1 MSIQSLP
8 QECVS
13 HIFEILHDEKDDKSL
28 FSCLQV
34 NRDWCIGVVPI
45 LYRKPFAKEQRER
58 SKSRRSKLISTYLSC
73 LTEVEKDCFMKI
85 NEIRV
90 CLNTKPL
97 FDYPVYLEEFCN
109 EYLGEKISN
118 WIMLMIKNISLMEQ
132 QQLLQMISSKLY
144 PLLISKSKNLTY
156 LKIVS
161 VNSDIPNIYTFLA
174 YPGLENISRFDF
186 TSNESELSNIT
197 RLVKELPSR
206 CKNIRTVNF
215 NYKLTTN
222 EDGEIAMAKA
232 LCKLIETQSNLN
244 RLYLKFKGKAIN
256 HIMIAL
262 KSKSHS
268 LTYLY
273 LKKLRLN
280 NDTIHPITS
289 CESLEVLGFESC
301 FNTSREG
308 CKYFAD
314 DAKFRLKKLYLVGN
328 KISEFKCLIIQAA
341 GQSLQS
347 LIIDEIDSD
356 LIAAILCYC
365 SNVDEL
371 LLMASEY
378 KNIDL
383 YNLLMKLRYLRK
395 LTLWSTNEYIMQSL
409 GSSLPGSLKHLGFI
423 NSNCTS
429 HTFDRFLN
437 ECNVQIE
444 SLELFNFVHFTPIS
458 EYVKGHY
465 NHLRV
470 IYFGNSSDMI
480 KEELSEIDKIKEFVK
495 VKFMGKDY
503 KWIPD
508 KFI

>member
-13 HIFEILHDEKDDKSL
+13 HIFEILQDNKDDKSL

-34 NRDWCIGVVPI
+34 NRDWCICVVPI
-45 LYRKPFAKEQRER
+45 LYRTPLNKEQHER
-58 SKSRRSKLISTYLSC
+58 SKSQRSKLISTYLSC
-73 LTEVEKDCFMKI
+73 LNEVEKDCFMKI
-85 NEIRV
+85 HDINV
-90 CLNTKPL
+90 SLNTRPL

-109 EYLGEKISN
+109 EHLREKISN
-118 WIMLMIKNISLMEQ
+118 WIMLMIKNISLTEQ
-132 QQLLQMISSKLY
+132 QQLLQIISSKLY
-144 PLLISKSKNLTY
+144 PLLISKSKNLIY

-161 VNSDIPNIYTFLA
+161 INSDIPNIYTFLA
-174 YPGLENISRFDF
+174 YSGLENISRFDF
-186 TSNESELSNIT
+186 TSNESELPNIM

-232 LCKLIETQSNLN
+232 LCKLIETQSNLKS
-244 RLYLKFKGKAIN
+244 LYLKFKGKAIN

-273 LKKLRLN
+273 LKKLTLN
-280 NDTIHPITS
+280 DDAIHSLTR
-289 CESLEVLGFESC
+289 CASLEVLGFESC
-301 FNTSREG
+301 NITSES

-314 DAKFRLKKLYLVGN
+314 DSKFRLKKLYLVGN
-328 KISEFKCLIIQAA
+328 MKTEIKCLIIQAA

-356 LIAAILCYC
+356 LIASILGSC
-365 SNVDEL
+365 SNIIEL
-371 LLMASEY
+371 ILMASDYENIGLY
-378 KNIDL
+378 K
-383 YNLLMKLRYLRK
+383 LLMNLRYLRK
-395 LTLWSTNEYIMQSL
+395 LTLRFTSECIMKSL
-409 GSSLPGSLKHLGFI
+409 GTSLPSSLKHLGFI

-429 HTFDRFLN
+429 HTFDNFLN

-444 SLELFNFVHFTPIS
+444 SLELFNFVHFRHVS

-495 VKFMGKDY
+495 
-503 KWIPD
+503 IS
-508 KFI
+508 FIQYE